1 MRRAFSTRPRGSL
14 IIAALL
20 LFTVLLSL
28 GLGLMSS
35 QSARMKVARGQA
47 ESVQAKALCEAAWED
62 VRVKLGKDI
71 LFPRLVEGQTFF
83 AYSEDMYAQ
92 VDGVETMV
100 GMYTVIID
108 ATISRDTRETDD
120 LSQNTNVG
128 IPRGL
133 YQITCIG
140 KVGSRTEA
148 PVAERVMRY
157 ELVMAH
163 PENPSNSF
171 RVIRVEDSGSI

>member
-1 MRRAFSTRPRGSL
+1 
-14 IIAALL
+14 
-20 LFTVLLSL
+20 
-28 GLGLMSS
+28 
-35 QSARMKVARGQA
+35 
-47 ESVQAKALCEAAWED
+47 
-62 VRVKLGKDI
+62 
-71 LFPRLVEGQTFF
+71 
-83 AYSEDMYAQ
+83 
-92 VDGVETMV
+92 MV